1 MGVFPFNPQETT
13 MSDQATVEASAPIT
27 RTIATIAAE
36 LQASMEAAGRLK
48 ALREELHT
56 ALGRRPRGPRKA
68 K

>member
-1 MGVFPFNPQETT
+1 

-36 LQASMEAAGRLK
+36 LQASMEAAGRIK
-48 ALREELHT
+48 ALKEELHT